1 MKEGIITQSEVGMV
15 LTKLIN
21 LLIPGWLEYS
31 LHEVQGKYYN
41 SKLGLKMLKMN
52 SMFKPLQLLHI
63 GSKSCDPIVKNVEK
77 KNGYPKMKSN
87 FLFGKEIRRK

>member
-1 MKEGIITQSEVGMV
+1 
-15 LTKLIN
+15 
-21 LLIPGWLEYS
+21 
-31 LHEVQGKYYN
+31 
-41 SKLGLKMLKMN
+41 MLKMN

-87 FLFGKEIRRK
+87 FLFGKEIRRKIED